1 MPQTTPSPAPAGPRR
16 LRLKHRDL
24 VYGLFGLLTLV
35 LALVGYVD
43 NRDPYLR
50 YLYDGERETAL
61 TVSLVAVAAVTLAA
75 RIPGLALALVWA
87 VLLSVTVMGVPPQ
100 LALVMTASVG
110 FACSAW
116 GSRLTLW
123 LSGLSV
129 PLGIVVVFVALD
141 PLVVSRLAGD
151 WGAWDFAY
159 NLYQTVDWR
168 LIIGASTL
176 LVLLAPWLAGL
187 VVRFRNRSEAAVR
200 ETAVAEAERDHAEEV
215 AQAREQQAQLARD
228 VHDVVG
234 HSLTVILAQA
244 QAAQFHRDEAQVR
257 QALDTIATT
266 AQTSL
271 EDVRRVLSAT
281 SGAPQHAP
289 AVEELHAM
297 LDAVRAS
304 GRRVEFVEEGQ
315 PRPLPPE
322 LATVAHRVV
331 QEMLTNAVRHG
342 AESEPILVERHWAWD
357 LRLEV
362 ANAVADPAAAGP
374 AEAHSSGLPVT
385 SAGAAVDET
394 QPIILGSD
402 GTVLLD
408 EPTRVRATPVDS
420 HGVSAGVGGQGVLGM
435 RRRLESIGGRLDV
448 RRRSNPPTHTVTAW
462 IPLPGTLEGN
472 DFSRRGTTQ

>member
-1 MPQTTPSPAPAGPRR
+1 MRTSGVPQPSPLPVPAAPRR
-16 LRLKHRDL
+16 IRLKRRDL

-35 LALVGYVD
+35 FALVGYAD
-43 NRDPYLR
+43 DRDPYLR
-50 YLYDGERETAL
+50 HLLNGERETAL
-61 TVSLVAVAAVTLAA
+61 TLSLVAVVAVTLAA
-75 RIPGLALALVWA
+75 RIPGLSLALMWA

-116 GSRLTLW
+116 GSRVTLW

-129 PLGIVVVFVALD
+129 PLGIVVVFAALD
-141 PLVVSRLAGD
+141 PFVVSRLAGD
-151 WGAWDFAY
+151 WGAYDYAY

-176 LVLLAPWLAGL
+176 LVLLSPWLAGL
-187 VVRFRNRSEAAVR
+187 VVRFRNRSVAAVR
-200 ETAVAEAERDHAEEV
+200 ETAAAEAERDQAEEV
-215 AQAREQQAQLARD
+215 AHVREQQAQLARD

-257 QALDTIATT
+257 QSLETIATT

-281 SGAPQHAP
+281 AGAPQVAP

-362 ANAVADPAAAGP
+362 ANAVSEPVLSAALSPVPAAP
-374 AEAHSSGLPVT
+374 
-385 SAGAAVDET
+385 VDET
-394 QPIILGSD
+394 QPLTLGPD
-402 GTVLLD
+402 GNVVA
-408 EPTRVRATPVDS
+408 EPTRVRATPGEAE
-420 HGVSAGVGGQGVLGM
+420 GVSRRGGGQGVLGM

-462 IPLPGTLEGN
+462 IPLPGTLEGH